1 MIIIIIDIHEP
12 PELPFPIR
20 GFKNRQNSG
29 RMRMEKKRE
38 QGGTKFVSRLS
49 IPHPSPLATCP
60 AIELAG
66 LSGLGERLPA
76 NLLRHDV
83 REPATTSLTLSGTR

>member
-1 MIIIIIDIHEP
+1 MD
-12 PELPFPIR
+12 L
-20 GFKNRQNSG
+20 KNRTSQWADEN
-29 RMRMEKKRE
+29 REKA
-38 QGGTKFVSRLS
+38 GTRWDE
-49 IPHPSPLATCP
+49 IPCLDYRSHTSPLATCP

>member
-1 MIIIIIDIHEP
+1 MD
-12 PELPFPIR
+12 L
-20 GFKNRQNSG
+20 KNRASQWADEN
-29 RMRMEKKRE
+29 REKA
-38 QGGTKFVSRLS
+38 GTRWDE
-49 IPHPSPLATCP
+49 IPCLDYRSHTSPLATCP

-66 LSGLGERLPA
+66 LSRLGERLPA

>member
-1 MIIIIIDIHEP
+1 
-12 PELPFPIR
+12 
-20 GFKNRQNSG
+20 
-29 RMRMEKKRE
+29 MRIGKKQE
-38 QGGTKFVSRLS
+38 QGGTKFRVSIIDS
-49 IPHPSPLATCP
+49 TPPLATCP